1 MAINETEV
9 KHVAK
14 LSKLAFKDS
23 EIAHFT
29 EQMDEIIGMVEQL
42 EQIDTTG
49 VPVTTHALQ
58 TVNVMREDVAVPGLD
73 RADLFKNVK
82 AEKDGLIKVPAIMDN
97 GEAGA

>member
-42 EQIDTTG
+42 EQVDTTG
-49 VPVTTHALQ
+49 VTVTTHGLEI
-58 TVNVMREDVAVPGLD
+58 VNAMRKDVAVPGTE
-73 RADLFKNVK
+73 RSELFKNVK
-82 AEKDGLIKVPAIMDN
+82 AEKDGLIEVPAIMDN

>member
-42 EQIDTTG
+42 EQ
-49 VPVTTHALQ
+49 VVKQLAL
-58 TVNVMREDVAVPGLD
+58 
-73 RADLFKNVK
+73 KK
-82 AEKDGLIKVPAIMDN
+82 
-97 GEAGA
+97 